1 MYTTNNLQDAEQ
13 DEILAYV
20 LHRISLL
27 CRTRGINFKHCF
39 RLFDKTSSGFARLM
53 LSSCAETCERSG
65 VCFARFRTG
74 GCR

>member
-1 MYTTNNLQDAEQ
+1 MKRRTVYTTNKLASAEE

-39 RLFDKTSSGFARLM
+39 RLFDNTTSGFARLD
-53 LSSCAETCERSG
+53 AFGGTCES
-65 VCFARFRTG
+65 
-74 GCR
+74 